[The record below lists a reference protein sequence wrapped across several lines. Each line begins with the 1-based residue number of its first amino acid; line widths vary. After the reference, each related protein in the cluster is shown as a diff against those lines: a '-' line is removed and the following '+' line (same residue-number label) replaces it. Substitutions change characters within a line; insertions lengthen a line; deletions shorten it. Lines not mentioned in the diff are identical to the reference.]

1 MAHEQRLRLGMVGC
15 GAIAGWHLEAIAKA
29 AHRTDVTAVIDVRG
43 ERAVALAAKTNAK
56 PYTDLEEALR
66 TDAFDAALV
75 MVPHDRHEAVATAV
89 LKAGRHLLLEK
100 PMAPTLDACARILA
114 AAKEAGTIFMVAENA
129 QYWPE
134 VVTAKNLVEAGAI
147 GEVITA
153 RSWHCAPPMDEFYRG
168 DDPWR
173 LSAGA
178 TGGGIAIDTGSHWLR
193 PLRMWLGEIDE
204 VVAVTGRVMDDME
217 GESLCRA
224 LCRFGGGVVASFDAL
239 LSPGPAAPVAP
250 FQLTGTKGEIVVE
263 HGRVLLYDG
272 TEARGS
278 AHGGGNYFMSYQA
291 QIADFEATVLDGTA
305 PAAPAEFALGEL
317 RAALAMYRSAQSGR
331 WESVW

>member
-1 MAHEQRLRLGMVGC
+1 
-15 GAIAGWHLEAIAKA
+15 
-29 AHRTDVTAVIDVRG
+29 
-43 ERAVALAAKTNAK
+43 
-56 PYTDLEEALR
+56 
-66 TDAFDAALV
+66 

-100 PMAPTLDACARILA
+100 PMAPTVDACARILA
-114 AAKEAGTIFMVAENA
+114 AAEEAGTVFMVAENA

-134 VVTAKNLVEAGAI
+134 VVTAKNLIEAGAI

-153 RSWHCAPPMDEFYRG
+153 RAWHCAPPMDEFYRG

-204 VVAVTGRVMDDME
+204 VVAVTGRVMDDD
-217 GESLCRA
+217 
-224 LCRFGGGVVASFDAL
+224 GGGVAV
-239 LSPGPAAPVAP
+239 PGAVPVRRRRRGELRRSSLPGSGRARCPVPAHRAPRARSSSS
-250 FQLTGTKGEIVVE
+250 TDESC
-263 HGRVLLYDG
+263 LYDG
-272 TEARGS
+272 TEARGTVHGS
-278 AHGGGNYFMSYQA
+278 GQLLPELRSPDRRLRGGGPRRNGARRTS
-291 QIADFEATVLDGTA
+291 
-305 PAAPAEFALGEL
+305 AEFALGEL